1 MTTKKETKKT
11 GSLLVQT
18 DPETGEL
25 YLELPQGMLNRLG
38 WAEDDEL
45 EWIENKD
52 GTWQIKKVEKEEY
65 GHFITQTLGY

>member
-25 YLELPQGMLNRLG
+25 YLELPQGMLDRLG

-45 EWIENKD
+45 EC
-52 GTWQIKKVEKEEY
+52 
-65 GHFITQTLGY
+65 TL

>member
-1 MTTKKETKKT
+1 MATKKETSVV
-11 GSLLVQT
+11 GSLLIQK

-25 YLELPQGMLNRLG
+25 YLELPQGMLDRLG

-52 GTWQIKKVEKEEY
+52 GTWQIKKVEKEE
-65 GHFITQTLGY
+65 

>member
-1 MTTKKETKKT
+1 MATQKETKKT

-25 YLELPQGMLNRLG
+25 YLELPQGMLDTLG

-52 GTWQIKKVEKEEY
+52 GTWQIKKVEKEE
-65 GHFITQTLGY
+65 